1 MIPTK
6 KYSIVIPAK
15 NGMPYLEYAVRSA
28 LATDHTDME
37 LLVSLELTGGDSKAF
52 LDSITDERLRVIYP
66 NPGLSMS
73 EHWDFAQSH
82 AVGEWQMF
90 LGQDD
95 LMMTGYIDAF
105 QKLTEEA
112 IRHNLGVIVAR
123 RAYVC
128 WPPLREP
135 GLRALQY
142 WKTKEL
148 SIRDSKQ
155 FAAQALLTDISYHAG
170 PQMYT
175 TTLVSRSTID
185 IIRKANHGRLVMGH
199 PQDAYLAAALLKN
212 TKSYLFSGQP
222 FSWVGTSSR
231 SAGLAITKVGTDSEM
246 AQLGNDYEASV
257 RNSKT
262 LSYSSKIDF
271 RHGINARYF
280 LDALEN
286 VWPNVLETPPFS
298 TQWFQVRVDA
308 GLLFQ
313 TKQSDQQQK
322 ARKFLMSTKHVI
334 LKYFFASW
342 LSVVQLLRRV
352 IAMVA
357 TKLQKTFA
365 FRALSLISI
374 EEASS
379 CEALFCAAKEI
390 KVTPVK
396 VDS

>member
-6 KYSIVIPAK
+6 KYSIIIPAK

-28 LATDHTDME
+28 LATDHPE
-37 LLVSLELTGGDSKAF
+37 VEVLVSLDSTGDDSKAF
-52 LDSITDERLRVIYP
+52 LDSITDERLRVFYP

-95 LMMTGYIDAF
+95 LMMTGYINAF

-112 IRHNLGVIVAR
+112 ARRNLGVIVAR

-135 GLRALQY
+135 GLKALQY
-142 WKTKEL
+142 WRTEEL
-148 SIRDSKQ
+148 SIKDSKR
-155 FAAQALLTDISYHAG
+155 FAAEALLTDISYHAG

-185 IIRKANHGRLVMGH
+185 VIRKSNHGRLVMGH
-199 PQDAYLAAALLKN
+199 PQDAYLAVALLKTN
-212 TKSYLFSGQP
+212 KSFLFSGQP

-231 SAGLAITKVGTDSEM
+231 SAGLAITKLGTDSEL

-262 LSYSSKIDF
+262 ISYQSKIDF

-286 VWPNVLETPPFS
+286 VWPKVLETTPFS
-298 TQWFQVRVDA
+298 KRWFQFRIDA
-308 GLLFQ
+308 GILLLSKEAGGINQPQDLLISQNHSSLKELIAFY
-313 TKQSDQQQK
+313 
-322 ARKFLMSTKHVI
+322 LSTKRKLHRI
-334 LKYFFASW
+334 MASVATR
-342 LSVVQLLRRV
+342 LQRTSLLRGLG
-352 IAMVA
+352 I
-357 TKLQKTFA
+357 
-365 FRALSLISI
+365 ISI
-374 EEASS
+374 EEISS
-379 CEALFCAAKEI
+379 ADALYYEAHQIQVSHK
-390 KVTPVK
+390 
-396 VDS
+396 S

>member
-6 KYSIVIPAK
+6 KYSIIIPAK
-15 NGMPYLEYAVRSA
+15 NGMPYLEYAVRST
-28 LATDHTDME
+28 LTTDHPE
-37 LLVSLELTGGDSKAF
+37 VEVLVSLDSTGDESKVF

-66 NPGLSMS
+66 TPGLSMS

-105 QKLTEEA
+105 QKLAEEA
-112 IRHNLGVIVAR
+112 NRQNLGVIVAR

-142 WKTKEL
+142 WKTDEL
-148 SIRDSKQ
+148 SIKDSKR
-155 FAAQALLTDISYHAG
+155 FAAEALLTDISYHAG

-185 IIRKANHGRLVMGH
+185 VIREANHGRLVMGH
-199 PQDAYLAAALLKN
+199 PQDAYLAAALLKTN
-212 TKSYLFSGQP
+212 KSFLFSGQP

-231 SAGLAITKVGTDSEM
+231 SAGLAITKLGTDSEL

-257 RNSKT
+257 RNSKAI
-262 LSYSSKIDF
+262 SYRSKIDF

-280 LDALEN
+280 LEALEN

-308 GLLFQ
+308 GILLLSRESVGINQ
-313 TKQSDQQQK
+313 PQDL
-322 ARKFLMSTKHVI
+322 LMSRNHRLLKGLLAFYLSTKRALHR
-334 LKYFFASW
+334 LMASVATR
-342 LSVVQLLRRV
+342 LQRTSLLRGLG
-352 IAMVA
+352 I
-357 TKLQKTFA
+357 
-365 FRALSLISI
+365 ISI
-374 EEASS
+374 EEISS
-379 CEALFCAAKEI
+379 ADALYYEAHQIQVSHK
-390 KVTPVK
+390 
-396 VDS
+396 S